1 MPEVNRRCR
10 FARMTSV
17 ALAQGLREAGH
28 YIESVERSEDWYY
41 NFPMAHYRR
50 PLAAAAALN
59 TAIFVVE
66 AVAGFK
72 ADSLSLVMDSVHNLS
87 DEMALVFLYLA
98 FVLPHGISRHLLR
111 SANVFNSVGL
121 LLVSGLLLWQAV
133 ERILNP
139 APVVGSIA
147 VVVGLLA
154 AAANWGVA
162 RLLLAPSR
170 NNAAIRLA
178 YIHNIGD
185 VYVSLAPVTAG
196 LLVSLTGYSI
206 FDPLIAAGI
215 AVWIIAS
222 TVREVFASSEEL
234 IWPEKIVCG
243 HSDNDGAAIGAASSQ
258 PSRASSTPGPMP
270 TTGWTSG

>member
-1 MPEVNRRCR
+1 
-10 FARMTSV
+10 
-17 ALAQGLREAGH
+17 
-28 YIESVERSEDWYY
+28 
-41 NFPMAHYRR
+41 MAHYRR

-72 ADSLSLVMDSVHNLS
+72 ADSLSLVMDSMHNLS

-98 FVLPHGISRHLLR
+98 FVLPYGISRHLLR

-121 LLVSGLLLWQAV
+121 VLVSGLLLWQAV
-133 ERILNP
+133 ERILHP
-139 APVVGSIA
+139 APVVGSVA

-185 VYVSLAPVTAG
+185 VYVSLAPVAAG

-206 FDPLIAAGI
+206 FDPSSPP
-215 AVWIIAS
+215 AS
-222 TVREVFASSEEL
+222 PCGSS
-234 IWPEKIVCG
+234 PPPCARFFRRARSSSGPRKSC
-243 HSDNDGAAIGAASSQ
+243 AAI
-258 PSRASSTPGPMP
+258 P
-270 TTGWTSG
+270 TTTRPRSAPPPLSHSGASAQAGRVRCSAKCHTLQAA

>member
-1 MPEVNRRCR
+1 
-10 FARMTSV
+10 
-17 ALAQGLREAGH
+17 
-28 YIESVERSEDWYY
+28 
-41 NFPMAHYRR
+41 MAHYRK

-72 ADSLSLVMDSVHNLS
+72 ADSLSLIMDSVHNLS

-98 FVLPHGISRHLLR
+98 FVLPHGVSRHLLR
-111 SANVFNSVGL
+111 TANVFNSVGL
-121 LLVSGLLLWQAV
+121 LLVSALLLWQAV
-133 ERILNP
+133 ERILHP
-139 APVVGSIA
+139 APVVGSVA

-154 AAANWGVA
+154 AAANRGVA

-185 VYVSLAPVTAG
+185 VYVSLAPVAAG

-215 AVWIIAS
+215 ATWIIVS

-243 HSDNDGAAIGAASSQ
+243 HSDHEEAAVGAASSR
-258 PSRASSTPGPMP
+258 PNRSSDPRRAAHDAHLNVTPYGEMNF
-270 TTGWTSG
+270 GR

>member
-1 MPEVNRRCR
+1 DLEVAPND
-10 FARMTSV
+10 
-17 ALAQGLREAGH
+17 
-28 YIESVERSEDWYY
+28 IESVERSEDWYY
-41 NFPMAHYRR
+41 NFPMAHYHR

-111 SANVFNSVGL
+111 AANVFTSVGL
-121 LLVSGLLLWQAV
+121 VLVSGLLLWQGV
-133 ERILNP
+133 ERILHP

-170 NNAAIRLA
+170 
-178 YIHNIGD
+178 
-185 VYVSLAPVTAG
+185 
-196 LLVSLTGYSI
+196 
-206 FDPLIAAGI
+206 
-215 AVWIIAS
+215 
-222 TVREVFASSEEL
+222 
-234 IWPEKIVCG
+234 
-243 HSDNDGAAIGAASSQ
+243 
-258 PSRASSTPGPMP
+258 
-270 TTGWTSG
+270 